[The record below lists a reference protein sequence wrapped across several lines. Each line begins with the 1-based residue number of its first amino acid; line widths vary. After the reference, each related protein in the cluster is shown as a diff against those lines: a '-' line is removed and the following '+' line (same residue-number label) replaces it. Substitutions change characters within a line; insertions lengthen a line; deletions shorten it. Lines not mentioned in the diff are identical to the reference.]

1 MCWDLAATGIRVG
14 EPQASSLASSGPA
27 YHSLVTL
34 QNDSIPAGVITPIQ
48 VLPPPDR
55 QNLGMTTHHVPAVYA
70 AASPASALLSVL
82 PRAETSTPAG
92 QATINAVRA
101 AAPGGGIGGDGA
113 QEADFVHAV
122 YGSFP
127 LMVSLIALFTFVLLA
142 RAFRSLLL
150 ALKAVL
156 LNLLS
161 VGATYGALVWI
172 WHDGHGSKLIWGISA
187 TGAITDFVPL
197 IVFAF
202 LFGLSMDYEV
212 FILSRIREAYDQT
225 RSIGQAIARGLART
239 GRLVTS
245 AAIILTFAFV
255 ALASTPDNDVKIF
268 ATGLAVGIALGRV
281 LWIFVAWSCR
291 SVRCLID

>member
-1 MCWDLAATGIRVG
+1 MAWLRPERSLRSSGRPRTLRSRLATPRRTGCAPSVCWDLAATGIRVG

-127 LMVSLIALFTFVLLA
+127 S
-142 RAFRSLLL
+142 
-150 ALKAVL
+150 
-156 LNLLS
+156 
-161 VGATYGALVWI
+161 W
-172 WHDGHGSKLIWGISA
+172 SA
-187 TGAITDFVPL
+187 
-197 IVFAF
+197 
-202 LFGLSMDYEV
+202 
-212 FILSRIREAYDQT
+212 
-225 RSIGQAIARGLART
+225 
-239 GRLVTS
+239 
-245 AAIILTFAFV
+245 
-255 ALASTPDNDVKIF
+255 
-268 ATGLAVGIALGRV
+268 
-281 LWIFVAWSCR
+281 
-291 SVRCLID
+291 